1 MKWRASLI
9 SVFMVLL
16 SVLSFG
22 AVKEFGNDI
31 KYPAQAAFS
40 LINSGGAVDK
50 TAVFSSIESL
60 AQEYDIQVYRPFI
73 DKNGEQ
79 ATFVFHPT
87 KNDESYVTNIDSLL
101 NSDVSGMYYTS
112 KSVPA
117 AFREQLE
124 SYGLIVQAA
133 DISWYMIPVYFLFTN
148 LRSLAVWTLF
158 FVFALGL
165 LAVKLMYAKQAMIYR
180 SLGQFGAIQQKH
192 ILQDIGSL
200 LFNYMI
206 LLLGFIL
213 YQGTFSNVFVKTY
226 LLLMG
231 VNSLILLG
239 ITCFVNGI
247 YGLNIRWIKPISIL
261 KNKPATRF
269 VLWVWL
275 VGICL
280 STSIFGLTL
289 HKSLDMIARSHS
301 QIEVL
306 DKWEVAKGFAT
317 ITWFNSMSENMDAN
331 HQIDGQFM
339 KEQTEKY
346 RMFIQSFEQEDM
358 LYSAPSAFGEATSSH
373 LPVPLQEELNA
384 NGIKPQLASA
394 IRYVNKGFIEKNK
407 QLYPTNQYGNPS
419 TESVGIIYIPENQL
433 ENTEN
438 VRAIVAHEWFQYSS
452 LSASDLT
459 VQPVPSQQKTFL
471 FNHTGDEH
479 ELFTTQEKTDA
490 ILVALNVDY
499 FTEDA
504 LETAFLNIAHVGIFK
519 QSIIQEKITS
529 AGLTNFSSL
538 TNVAEK
544 LLLER
549 NRLNSQL
556 TGSVIALTILFIC
569 QLFIMYEYVT
579 TIMKK
584 CAKKLAIYSLLG
596 SQNYQVIL
604 RNLLPILVING
615 ISAVVVWLL
624 TLHPSVV
631 FLVWGMFMLEL
642 LIMSLLSYHLVMKK
656 RVQIIKGDFKA
667 V

>member
-1 MKWRASLI
+1 MKWRVSLI

-16 SVLSFG
+16 AVLSFG

-50 TAVFSSIESL
+50 AEVFSTIESL
-60 AQEYDIQVYRPFI
+60 AQEYDVQVYRPFI
-73 DKNGEQ
+73 DENGEQ
-79 ATFVFHPT
+79 ATFVFYPT
-87 KNDESYVTNIDSLL
+87 QHDESYVTNIDSLL

-117 AFREQLE
+117 AFRERLE
-124 SYGLIVQAA
+124 SYGLLVQAA
-133 DISWYMIPVYFLFTN
+133 DLSWYMVPVYFLFTN

-180 SLGQFGAIQQKH
+180 SLGQFGAIQRKH
-192 ILQDIGSL
+192 LVQDIASL
-200 LFNYMI
+200 LFNFM
-206 LLLGFIL
+206 LLLIGFIL

-239 ITCFVNGI
+239 MICFVNGI

-269 VLWVWL
+269 ILWVWL
-275 VGICL
+275 AGICL

-306 DKWEVAKGFAT
+306 DKWEVAKDFAT
-317 ITWFNSMSENMDAN
+317 ITWFNNMSEHMDAN

-339 KEQTEKY
+339 KEQAEKY
-346 RMFIQSFEQEDM
+346 RRFIQSFDQGDM
-358 LYSAPSAFGEATSSH
+358 LYSAPSDFSIKTSGH
-373 LPVPLQEELNA
+373 LPESLQIELNT
-384 NGIKPQLASA
+384 NGINPQLASA
-394 IRYVNKGFIEKNK
+394 IRYVNQGFIKKNK
-407 QLYPTNQYGNPS
+407 QVYPENQYGNPS
-419 TESVGIIYIPENQL
+419 IESVGIIYIPENQL
-433 ENTEN
+433 KNVES

-452 LSASDLT
+452 LSASDLL
-459 VQPVPSQQKTFL
+459 VQPVPSGQKTFL

-479 ELFTTQEKTDA
+479 ELFATQEMTDA
-490 ILVALNVDY
+490 ILVELNVGY
-499 FTEDA
+499 FTEEA
-504 LETAFLNIAHVGIFK
+504 LETAFLNLAHAGIFK
-519 QSIIQEKITS
+519 QSIIQEKVTS
-529 AGLTNFSSL
+529 AGLTNFSGL

-596 SQNYQVIL
+596 SQNLQVIL
-604 RNLLPILVING
+604 RNFLPVLVMNG
-615 ISAVVVWLL
+615 MSAVVVWLL
-624 TLHPSVV
+624 TLHPTIVL
-631 FLVWGMFMLEL
+631 LVWGMFLFEL
-642 LIMSLLSYHLVMKK
+642 VTMSLLSYHLVMKK
-656 RVQIIKGDFKA
+656 RVQIIKGDFE
-667 V
+667 VV